1 MLMSADALR
10 SIPIIDGHTDYL
22 LSLSHTG
29 RSFIEESSEGHVDL
43 PRARKG
49 NIGAM
54 ISAVY
59 IPNEYL
65 PTHALIQTLRGVD
78 LLKRTVTA
86 SQGKMEQVT
95 SYGQL
100 VSCLDKGV
108 FGAIL
113 HYEGAEAIDPE
124 FTVLRLS
131 YELGLRSLGL
141 VWSRPTIFAEG
152 VGPQNRGKGL
162 TGLGRELVRHC
173 NEMGILI
180 DVSHLNEPGF
190 WDVIETSSK
199 PFVASHSNARAVCDH
214 ERNLTDRQIK
224 ALAENGGL
232 MGINYAVGFLVHGAR
247 KGSDVPLS
255 ALVDHIDHIVNL
267 VGIDHIALGSDY
279 DGAGVPDALRD
290 AAHDWAIVEE
300 LVRRGYDE
308 TSIAKICRD
317 NWLRV
322 LKSVWAN

>member
-1 MLMSADALR
+1 MSADDLR

-22 LSLSHTG
+22 LSLSSTG
-29 RSFIEESSEGHVDL
+29 RSFLEESAEGHVDL

-54 ISAVY
+54 ISAVF
-59 IPNEYL
+59 IRNEFL
-65 PTHALIQTLRGVD
+65 PAHALIQTLLAVD
-78 LLKRTVTA
+78 LLKRTIDK
-86 SQGKMEQVT
+86 SGGQMELIT
-95 SYGQL
+95 SHEQL
-100 VSCLDKGV
+100 VRCLNDGV

-113 HYEGAEAIDPE
+113 HYEGAEAIDPD
-124 FTVLRLS
+124 FAVLRLS

-152 VGPQNRGKGL
+152 VGPDNRGKGL
-162 TGLGRELVRHC
+162 TGLGRELVRNC

-190 WDVIETSSK
+190 WDVIETSQK
-199 PFVASHSNARAVCDH
+199 PFVASHSNARAICDH

-224 ALAENGGL
+224 ALAEKGGL
-232 MGINYAVGFLVHGAR
+232 MGINYAVGFLVEGAR
-247 KGSDVPLS
+247 KGSDVALS
-255 ALVDHIDHIVNL
+255 VLVDHIDHIVNL
-267 VGIDHIALGSDY
+267 VGIDYVALGSDY
-279 DGAGVPDALRD
+279 DGAGVPESLKD

-300 LVRRGYDE
+300 LDRRGYDRD
-308 TSIAKICRD
+308 SIAKICRD

-322 LKSVWAN
+322 LGEVWV

>member
-1 MLMSADALR
+1 MSAEALR

-22 LSLSHTG
+22 LSLSMTG
-29 RSFIEESSEGHVDL
+29 RSFLEETDTGHVDL

-54 ISAVY
+54 ISA
-59 IPNEYL
+59 IFLRNEHL
-65 PTHALIQTLRGVD
+65 PTNALIETLRGVD
-78 LLKRTVTA
+78 LLKRTIAA
-86 SQGKMEQVT
+86 SNGQMELIRT
-95 SYGQL
+95 HDQL
-100 VSCLDKGV
+100 VDCLNRGV
-108 FGAIL
+108 FGAIM

-124 FTVLRLS
+124 FVILRLS
-131 YELGLRSLGL
+131 YELGLRSLGI

-152 VGPQNRGKGL
+152 VGPENTGKGL
-162 TGLGRELVRHC
+162 TGLGRELVKTC
-173 NEMGILI
+173 NDMGILI

-224 ALAENGGL
+224 ALAEKGGL
-232 MGINYAVGFLVHGAR
+232 MGINYAVGFLVEGAR

-255 ALVDHIDHIVNL
+255 VLVDHIDHIVNL
-267 VGIDHIALGSDY
+267 VGVDHVALGSDY
-279 DGAGVPDALRD
+279 DGAGVPDSLKD

-300 LVRRGYDE
+300 LDRRGYDE
-308 TSIAKICRD
+308 NAIAKICRD

-322 LKSVWAN
+322 LKEVWV

>member
-1 MLMSADALR
+1 MSADVLR

-22 LSLSHTG
+22 LSLADTG
-29 RSFIEESSEGHVDL
+29 RSFLEESTEGHVDL

-54 ISAVY
+54 ISAIY
-59 IPNEYL
+59 IRNEYL
-65 PTHALIQTLRGVD
+65 PAHALIQTLRGAD
-78 LLKRTVTA
+78 LLKRTIGA
-86 SQGKMEQVT
+86 SGGQIELVT
-95 SYGQL
+95 SHRQL
-100 VSCLDKGV
+100 VDCLNNGV
-108 FGAIL
+108 FGVIM

-124 FTVLRLS
+124 FVVLRLS

-162 TGLGRELVRHC
+162 TGLGRELIRHC
-173 NEMGILI
+173 NEMGVLI

-190 WDVIETSSK
+190 WDVIETSTK
-199 PFVASHSNARAVCDH
+199 PIVASHSNARAVCDH

-224 ALAENGGL
+224 ELAKNGGL
-232 MGINYAVGFLVHGAR
+232 MGINYAVGFLVQGAR

-255 ALVDHIDHIVNL
+255 VLVDHIDHIVNL
-267 VGIDHIALGSDY
+267 VGIDHVALGSDY
-279 DGAGVPDALRD
+279 DGAGVPDSLKD

-300 LVRRGYDE
+300 LVRRGYAED
-308 TSIAKICRD
+308 SIAKICRD

-322 LKSVWAN
+322 LKAVWKD

>member
-1 MLMSADALR
+1 MSAEALR

-22 LSLSHTG
+22 LSLTKTG
-29 RSFIEESSEGHVDL
+29 RSFVEETDIGHVDL

-54 ISAVY
+54 ISAVF
-59 IPNEYL
+59 IPSDLL
-65 PTHALIQTLRGVD
+65 PEHALIETLRAVD
-78 LLKRTVTA
+78 LLKRTVA
-86 SQGKMEQVT
+86 QSNGQMEQVR
-95 SYGQL
+95 SYDQL
-100 VSCLDKGV
+100 VSCLDRKV

-113 HYEGAEAIDPE
+113 HYEGAEAIDPN
-124 FTVLRLS
+124 FAVLRLS

-152 VGPQNRGKGL
+152 VGPQNTGKGL
-162 TGLGRELVRHC
+162 TGLGRELVQQC
-173 NEMGILI
+173 NEMGILV

-190 WDVIETSSK
+190 WDVIESSSK
-199 PFVASHSNARAVCDH
+199 PFVASHSNARAICDH

-224 ALAENGGL
+224 ALAEKGGL
-232 MGINYAVGFLVHGAR
+232 MGINYATGFLVKGAQ
-247 KGSDVPLS
+247 GSSDVPLS

-267 VGIDHIALGSDY
+267 VGIDYVALGSDY
-279 DGAGVPDALRD
+279 DGAGVPAALKD

-308 TSIAKICRD
+308 DSIAKICRD

-322 LKSVWAN
+322 LKEVWG

>member
-1 MLMSADALR
+1 MTADALR
-10 SIPIIDGHTDYL
+10 RIPIIDGHTDYL

-29 RSFIEESSEGHVDL
+29 RSFLEESTVGHVDL

-54 ISAVY
+54 ISAIY

-65 PTHALIQTLRGVD
+65 PAHALIETLRGAD
-78 LLKRTVTA
+78 LLKRTIAA
-86 SQGKMEQVT
+86 SAGQMEQVR
-95 SYGQL
+95 SYDQL
-100 VSCLDKGV
+100 VSCLDRGV
-108 FGAIL
+108 FGAIM

-124 FTVLRLS
+124 FAVLRLS

-152 VGPQNRGKGL
+152 VGPENHGHGL
-162 TGLGRELVRHC
+162 TGLGRELVKHC

-190 WDVIETSSK
+190 WDVISESTK
-199 PFVASHSNARAVCDH
+199 PIVASHSNAKTICDH

-232 MGINYAVGFLVHGAR
+232 MGINYAVGFLVKGAR
-247 KGSDVPLS
+247 TGADVPLS
-255 ALVDHIDHIVNL
+255 VLVDHIDHIVNL
-267 VGIDHIALGSDY
+267 VGIDHVALGSDY
-279 DGAGVPDALRD
+279 DGAGVPESLKD
-290 AAHDWAIVEE
+290 AAHDWNIVEE
-300 LVRRGYDE
+300 LVRHGYDE
-308 TSIAKICRD
+308 SAIAKICRD

-322 LKSVWAN
+322 LKEVWV

>member
-1 MLMSADALR
+1 MSADSLR

-22 LSLSHTG
+22 LSLTNTG
-29 RSFIEESSEGHVDL
+29 RSFLEETSEGHVDL

-54 ISAVY
+54 ISAVF
-59 IPNEYL
+59 IRNEFL
-65 PTHALIQTLRGVD
+65 PTHALIQTLRAVD
-78 LLKRTVTA
+78 LLKRTVEA
-86 SQGKMEQVT
+86 SDGQMEMIT
-95 SYGQL
+95 SHDQL
-100 VSCLDKGV
+100 VRCLNEGV

-124 FTVLRLS
+124 FVVLRLS
-131 YELGLRSLGL
+131 YEMGLRSLGL

-152 VGPQNRGKGL
+152 VGPENHGKGL
-162 TGLGRELVRHC
+162 TGLGRELIRHC

-190 WDVIETSSK
+190 WDVIDASAK
-199 PFVASHSNARAVCDH
+199 PFVASHSNARAICDH

-224 ALAENGGL
+224 ALAEKGGL
-232 MGINYAVGFLVHGAR
+232 MGINYAVGFLVEGAR
-247 KGSDVPLS
+247 KGSDVALS
-255 ALVDHIDHIVNL
+255 VLVDHIDHIVNL
-267 VGIDHIALGSDY
+267 VGIDHVALGSDY
-279 DGAGVPDALRD
+279 DGAGVPESLKD

-300 LVRRGYDE
+300 LDRRGYDHE
-308 TSIAKICRD
+308 SIAKICRD

-322 LKSVWAN
+322 LNEVWV